1 MEEVTNISIRL
12 RRMRSANTLL
22 YNALILLAILF
33 SPSTSVAEPP
43 SLSREAELDE
53 IVQNLLEIHP
63 NGVHV
68 QSGAEFQSYLADFKR
83 NSDAMDLA
91 DYVTGLHKLFS
102 FYEDGHTAVLSINMN
117 AEPYELR
124 LPVLVRAFAD
134 GMYVIEAKDEALP
147 LLGGRV
153 VSVSGVPIDDI
164 LARYV
169 GDTHGDNAA
178 WAMRWSSF
186 LFASPGWLHG
196 LNVVH
201 GDFTTTI
208 NVQVE
213 KSDGVIVSAE
223 LIPRIGANTNRQEI
237 PHNPTRIER
246 LQEEGEEL
254 NFVSLIGER
263 TVYVSLDRMQDLE
276 DKPFSSFAAEIT
288 EALDQEGIERVIL
301 DLRRNGGGNNML
313 PEPLRRVLIK
323 SRLNRRGGLYVL
335 IGPRTFSAAMNF
347 ATRLERET
355 DAIFVGEPTGG
366 APNHFGD
373 ARFLTGS
380 VTGIEYLV
388 STLRWQDSAPF
399 DQRDWL
405 LPDIAAVLEFGDF
418 LRGSDPALEI
428 AIHHS
433 PEAAD
438 FAESY
443 EGMPWLRPSQVTG
456 WEYFFEREGQLNSG
470 PVN

>member
-1 MEEVTNISIRL
+1 MELATKASSELRAIR
-12 RRMRSANTLL
+12 AINTAVVRL
-22 YNALILLAILF
+22 LIL
-33 SPSTSVAEPP
+33 VAVWVFPTISAAE
-43 SLSREAELDE
+43 SSGESREAEVDE

-63 NGVHV
+63 NGTRV
-68 QSGAEFQSYLADFKR
+68 QADAKFQSFVKEFR
-83 NSDAMDLA
+83 NSSDSLDLA

-102 FYEDGHTAVLSINMN
+102 FYKDGHTAVLSINMES
-117 AEPYELR
+117 EPYELR
-124 LPVLVRAFAD
+124 LPVLVRVFAD
-134 GMYVIEAKDEALP
+134 GMYVTEAKDEALP

-153 VSVSGVPIDDI
+153 VSVEGVPINDV
-164 LARYV
+164 LNGYV
-169 GDTHGDNAA
+169 SGTHGDNAA

-201 GDFTTTI
+201 GDFTTSI
-208 NVQVE
+208 NVEVE
-213 KSDGVIVSAE
+213 QSDGAIVSAE

-237 PHNPTRIER
+237 PHNQSRIER
-246 LQEEGEEL
+246 LHEEGEKL

-263 TVYVSLDRMQDLE
+263 TAYVSLDRMQDLE
-276 DKPFSSFAAEIT
+276 DKPFSSFAAEVT
-288 EALDQEGIERVIL
+288 EAIDLAGIERVII

-313 PEPLRRVLIK
+313 PERLRRVLVK
-323 SRLNRRGGLYVL
+323 SHFNRRGGLYVL

-373 ARFLTGS
+373 AKFLTGS
-380 VTGIEYLV
+380 ATGIEYLV
-388 STLRWQDSAPF
+388 STVRWQDSAPF

-405 LPDIAAVLEFGDF
+405 LPDIAAVPKFEDF
-418 LRGSDPALEI
+418 MSGNDPALEI
-428 AIHHS
+428 AIHHF
-433 PEAAD
+433 PDIAEAT
-438 FAESY
+438 ESF
-443 EGMPWLRPSQVTG
+443 EGTPWLRPSQVTG
-456 WEYFFEREGQLNSG
+456 WKYFFQREGHSNTG